1 MKNVERKSRKCCIR
15 NQSKKVSRMRE
26 WHQHQLSSW
35 ISSNSIVLS
44 VYLIW
49 SPSPCCP
56 PFLFSIKVRS
66 TEMSKTSPA
75 WSLLKARESLTIR
88 GSSPSCRVM
97 AKIGVHLMESRE
109 QIIYVDWSCYFFL
122 RFSSVQLLSC
132 VRLFVTPW
140 TSVQVTPW
148 TSVQFSRS
156 VVSDSLR
163 PHEPQH
169 ARPSCP
175 PSVMPSNHLILCHPL
190 LLLLSIF
197 PSIRVFSN
205 ESALPIKWPKY
216 WSFSFNISPSNDIQ
230 DWFPS

>member
-140 TSVQVTPW
+140 TAACQASLSI
-148 TSVQFSRS
+148 TSSQ
-156 VVSDSLR
+156 SLFKR
-163 PHEPQH
+163 MSIESLLPL
-169 ARPSCP
+169 S
-175 PSVMPSNHLILCHPL
+175 LILCCL
-190 LLLLSIF
+190 LLLPPSIF
-197 PSIRVFSN
+197 PSIKVFSD
-205 ESALPIKWPKY
+205 ESALHIRWPKY
-216 WSFSFNISPSNDIQ
+216 WNFTFNISPSNEYSGLIAFRMD
-230 DWFPS
+230 

>member
-140 TSVQVTPW
+140 TAACQASLSI
-148 TSVQFSRS
+148 TSSQ
-156 VVSDSLR
+156 SLFKLMSI
-163 PHEPQH
+163 E
-169 ARPSCP
+169 
-175 PSVMPSNHLILCHPL
+175 SVMPSNHLILCHPL
-190 LLLLSIF
+190 LPLSIF
-197 PSIRVFSN
+197 PRIRDFSN
-205 ESALPIKWPKY
+205 ESVLCIR
-216 WSFSFNISPSNDIQ
+216 
-230 DWFPS
+230 

>member
-140 TSVQVTPW
+140 TAACQASLSI
-148 TSVQFSRS
+148 TSSQ
-156 VVSDSLR
+156 SLFKLMSI
-163 PHEPQH
+163 E
-169 ARPSCP
+169 
-175 PSVMPSNHLILCHPL
+175 SVMPSNHLILCLPPSPPAVN
-190 LLLLSIF
+190 LSQHQGLF
-197 PSIRVFSN
+197 
-205 ESALPIKWPKY
+205 KWVSSLHQVAK
-216 WSFSFNISPSNDIQ
+216 ISLHGK
-230 DWFPS
+230 